1 MCIRNTNLVSYDVIK
16 LFMISDAAK
25 DEAKEE
31 LEVLDESNSGG
42 MGTGSAITAIGAGV
56 FIFFIAAC
64 CIVLCCKYK

>member
-1 MCIRNTNLVSYDVIK
+1 
-16 LFMISDAAK
+16 MISDAAK
-25 DEAKEE
+25 EEAKEE

-56 FIFFIAAC
+56 FIFFIALC